1 MTSDRAPTSMAPA
14 RDVVTATRWPGPN
27 CQYRVRHSAPEFTEQ
42 GENTNQRMNDEKN
55 TTTSANEKQTRV
67 EEDLR
72 AEPGE
77 LANQRVENNAE
88 RDRGIMLVDR
98 PPKPGTIELKG
109 PPGLAVSV
117 GGDEWCT
124 KIVLHLPVRE

>member
-1 MTSDRAPTSMAPA
+1 
-14 RDVVTATRWPGPN
+14 
-27 CQYRVRHSAPEFTEQ
+27 
-42 GENTNQRMNDEKN
+42 MNDEKN
-55 TTTSANEKQTRV
+55 TTTSANEKQSRV

-77 LANQRVENNAE
+77 LANQRAE

-124 KIVLHLPVRE
+124 KIVLHLPDREEGACRP

>member
-1 MTSDRAPTSMAPA
+1 
-14 RDVVTATRWPGPN
+14 
-27 CQYRVRHSAPEFTEQ
+27 
-42 GENTNQRMNDEKN
+42 MNDEKN
-55 TTTSANEKQTRV
+55 TTTSADKQQARA
-67 EEDLR
+67 EEVLH

-77 LANQRVENNAE
+77 LSAQADQRVKDGAE

-98 PPKPGTIELKG
+98 PPRLGTIELRG

-124 KIVLHLPVRE
+124 KIVLHLPVREEGACTP

>member
-1 MTSDRAPTSMAPA
+1 
-14 RDVVTATRWPGPN
+14 
-27 CQYRVRHSAPEFTEQ
+27 
-42 GENTNQRMNDEKN
+42 MNDEKN

-77 LANQRVENNAE
+77 LANQRVKDGAE

-98 PPKPGTIELKG
+98 PPRPGTIELKG

-124 KIVLHLPVRE
+124 KIVLHLPDREEGGCRP

>member
-1 MTSDRAPTSMAPA
+1 
-14 RDVVTATRWPGPN
+14 
-27 CQYRVRHSAPEFTEQ
+27 
-42 GENTNQRMNDEKN
+42 MNDEKN
-55 TTTSANEKQTRV
+55 TTTSANEKQSMV

-77 LANQRVENNAE
+77 LANQSAE

-124 KIVLHLPVRE
+124 KIVLHLPVREEGACRP

>member
-1 MTSDRAPTSMAPA
+1 
-14 RDVVTATRWPGPN
+14 
-27 CQYRVRHSAPEFTEQ
+27 
-42 GENTNQRMNDEKN
+42 MNDEKN
-55 TTTSANEKQTRV
+55 KTTSANEKQPGG

-77 LANQRVENNAE
+77 IGTQADQRSRDGAE

-124 KIVLHLPVRE
+124 KIALHLPIGEERACRP

>member
-1 MTSDRAPTSMAPA
+1 MAPA

-67 EEDLR
+67 EEDRR

-98 PPKPGTIELKG
+98 PPKPGM
-109 PPGLAVSV
+109 PPPAPTLAMHSSAS
-117 GGDEWCT
+117 GRSGSP
-124 KIVLHLPVRE
+124 LMM

>member
-1 MTSDRAPTSMAPA
+1 
-14 RDVVTATRWPGPN
+14 
-27 CQYRVRHSAPEFTEQ
+27 
-42 GENTNQRMNDEKN
+42 MNDEKN
-55 TTTSANEKQTRV
+55 TTTSANEKQSRD
-67 EEDLR
+67 EEGLR

-77 LANQRVENNAE
+77 LADPQVKNGAE

-98 PPKPGTIELKG
+98 PPRPGTIELKG

-124 KIVLHLPVRE
+124 KIVLHLPAREEGACRP